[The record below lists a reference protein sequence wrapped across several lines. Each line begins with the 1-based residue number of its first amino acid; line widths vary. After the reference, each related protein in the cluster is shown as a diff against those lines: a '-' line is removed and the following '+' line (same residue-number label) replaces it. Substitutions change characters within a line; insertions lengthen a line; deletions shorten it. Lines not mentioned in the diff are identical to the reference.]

1 MTMTSAS
8 VVGCNIRQTLTWQ
21 TRRVRELIVS
31 QPKSNPSVESSVLS
45 VDMVDG
51 LAALVRVPVLD
62 QAMAERIAGG
72 AAAAIAAVH
81 ASSPEVAPGVT
92 FECEPADYLRELEA
106 LAAEPMPG
114 DAS

>member
-1 MTMTSAS
+1 M
-8 VVGCNIRQTLTWQ
+8 
-21 TRRVRELIVS
+21 S
-31 QPKSNPSVESSVLS
+31 QPKSNTSVESSVLS
-45 VDMVDG
+45 ADMVDG

-92 FECEPADYLRELEA
+92 FECEPADYLRELQA